1 MNCQRQQAEQIKAQV
16 RQKYKHLSYEE
27 VSECYNNALAD
38 YVMRR
43 YPSSNNR
50 PPLEKLSLDF
60 YEMQKVKERMEE
72 IQKNIADQ
80 KALAIEKDN
89 GEELSEEI
97 PLDEAD
103 QSLDAIEKLS
113 QEANNNDSSK

>member
-1 MNCQRQQAEQIKAQV
+1 MVKF
-16 RQKYKHLSYEE
+16 
-27 VSECYNNALAD
+27 
-38 YVMRR
+38 
-43 YPSSNNR
+43 
-50 PPLEKLSLDF
+50 SLT
-60 YEMQKVKERMEE
+60 KERMEE

-80 KALAIEKDN
+80 KAWAIEKDN